1 MRGDVV
7 QFLHARKAGPHN
19 RDQRRGGDQERPARP
34 RDAPTANSPWA
45 RPPARTTFAI
55 GLERL
60 AQAMKPIRSE
70 IARFPYGPQTDTAE
84 ANRQK
89 AAQPEQA
96 DPGRAPPSLEDAGP
110 QAERSPER

>member
-1 MRGDVV
+1 MWYSS
-7 QFLHARKAGPHN
+7 FHARKAGPHN

-34 RDAPTANSPWA
+34 RDAPTANYRGLV
-45 RPPARTTFAI
+45 RPRGRPFAI

-89 AAQPEQA
+89 LRNLSKQIQGERRRLWKMQDPE
-96 DPGRAPPSLEDAGP
+96 
-110 QAERSPER
+110 AERSPER

>member
-1 MRGDVV
+1 MWYSS
-7 QFLHARKAGPHN
+7 FM
-19 RDQRRGGDQERPARP
+19 PAKL
-34 RDAPTANSPWA
+34 D
-45 RPPARTTFAI
+45 RTTVTNAEAAIKNAQRVRATHRRRTTVGSSAREDDLAI

-89 AAQPEQA
+89 LRNLSKQIQGERRRLWKMQ
-96 DPGRAPPSLEDAGP
+96 DPKLRGVKDDGTD
-110 QAERSPER
+110 